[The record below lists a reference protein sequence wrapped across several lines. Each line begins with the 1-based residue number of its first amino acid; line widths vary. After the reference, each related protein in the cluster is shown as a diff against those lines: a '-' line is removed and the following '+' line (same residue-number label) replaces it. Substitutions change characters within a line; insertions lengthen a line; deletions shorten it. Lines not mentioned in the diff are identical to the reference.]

1 MMKFSQFREK
11 LAELCG
17 FSLHVFLLAP
27 FNVGSLVVIVQFVVD
42 LVVLLEI
49 FRAPRQDMDVD
60 MLNNSI
66 LEHEGNVRNLSF
78 FFYSNLNAL
87 SGIGTVLNG
96 NVGRRNA
103 VEKFHASLDY
113 LRREKQI
120 GQFVWLHVW
129 HPSARFQWH
138 HQHVWEF
145 KKTKSILLRK

>member
-1 MMKFSQFREK
+1 
-11 LAELCG
+11 
-17 FSLHVFLLAP
+17 
-27 FNVGSLVVIVQFVVD
+27 
-42 LVVLLEI
+42 
-49 FRAPRQDMDVD
+49 
-60 MLNNSI
+60 
-66 LEHEGNVRNLSF
+66 
-78 FFYSNLNAL
+78 L

-145 KKTKSILLRK
+145 KKNKINFTEKIKIELRFILRPGTTHLRLTKAKECRLW